1 MKLKGINK
9 FEQHLEKIVLGVSVV
24 GLLAIVGWQFLSP
37 PSFKVGSRSVSAG
50 EVDAL
55 LEAKANALQSR
66 LNDSEKSDIEIPTD
80 SVKLAAPDFASAITG
95 PVTPVQSLARTA
107 PNFNGALVKDAIS
120 AVDIW
125 YFEPK
130 VPALQ
135 MQAVQDTA
143 DALTVESA
151 KDAVKVSKIL
161 AARADFQKIDGPKD
175 VVWTTPTA
183 RIDLKRLRAELAD
196 SRKDATPP
204 LMAIP
209 GVWYQETPYI
219 VDIAFER
226 RERAADGSWGE
237 PVVVPV
243 FANRADEITFR
254 GRIDNAAAD
263 VRDEVF
269 ALLGSDDN
277 QKEVLQPTFYDTVNG
292 AFVSPTLLADAGDSA
307 ASGTDVGAT
316 RRNLQLQTQLQD
328 KQRRAQTLRSELEKL
343 GGPFDEEAERKKEE
357 ARKKDERDQKDAE
370 KAGSKGG
377 GKGGSGPGGGGPG
390 GSMSG
395 KNNSS
400 AGDEQKEAKRKL
412 AERKTKTAVL
422 RRVETE
428 IASLEKSLGATA
440 SSGAGS
446 VATKAPTLG
455 SLDELLVW
463 GHDLEVTPGS
473 TYQYRCT
480 ARIYNPF
487 FGKGN
492 QLVQKQADKGLASQF
507 TIDSQASEWSAP
519 ITVSPDV
526 RFFVTRALVSDGS
539 LALGSAQ
546 IEVYKLLGGKWRRS
560 ETSVQPGE
568 RIGRVDNKGA
578 QPVDFTTQYFVVD
591 VVEDLD
597 TSRGPSTAGKER
609 RPGLVVV
616 GSITGTGTEIRVPY
630 SDFENPDRLDLR
642 AKAEAASSGGSDADS
657 APATSGSGTD
667 SPKGPG
673 SGGAGGSN
681 KPGTGK

>member
-9 FEQHLEKIVLGVSVV
+9 FEQHLEKIVLGVSVI

-37 PSFKVGSRSVSAG
+37 PSFKLGSRSVSAG

-55 LEAKANALQSR
+55 LEAKAKALKAR
-66 LNDSEKSDIEIPTD
+66 LDDSEKSDIEIPTD
-80 SVKLAAPDFASAITG
+80 TVKLAAPDFSSAIKG
-95 PVTPVQSLARTA
+95 PITPVESLARTA
-107 PNFNGALVKDAIS
+107 PNFNGALVKDAVS

-125 YFEPK
+125 YFEPT

-135 MQAVQDTA
+135 MRGVQETA
-143 DALTVESA
+143 DALTADSA
-151 KDAVKVSKIL
+151 KDAAKVSKIL
-161 AARADFQKIDGPKD
+161 AARPDFQTIDGPKD
-175 VVWTTPTA
+175 VVWTTPIA

-196 SRKDATPP
+196 SRKDAAPP

-209 GVWYQETPYI
+209 GVWYQETPYV

-226 RERAADGSWGE
+226 RERADDGSWGI

-254 GRIDNAAAD
+254 GRIENAAAD

-277 QKEVLQPTFYDTVNG
+277 QKEILQPTFYDTVNG
-292 AFVSPTLLADAGDSA
+292 AFVSPMLLADAGGDA
-307 ASGTDVGAT
+307 ASASGADAGAT

-328 KQRRAQTLRSELEKL
+328 KQRRALTLRGELEKL
-343 GGPFDEEAERKKEE
+343 GGIFDEEVERKKEE
-357 ARKKDERDQKDAE
+357 ARKKDERDQKEAE

-400 AGDEQKEAKRKL
+400 AGDDLKDAKRKL
-412 AERKTKTAVL
+412 AERKTKSAVL
-422 RRVETE
+422 SRVESE
-428 IASLEKSLGATA
+428 IAALEKSLGAA
-440 SSGAGS
+440 PGAGAGGPA
-446 VATKAPTLG
+446 VKAPTLG

-463 GHDLEVTPGS
+463 GHDLEVMPGH
-473 TYQYRCT
+473 TYQYRCV
-480 ARIYNPF
+480 ARVYNPF

-507 TIDSQASEWSAP
+507 TIDSAASEWSTL

-526 RFFVTRALVSDGS
+526 RFFVTRAIVADGT

-546 IEVYKLLGGKWRRS
+546 VEVYKLLGGQWRKS

-568 RIGRVDNKGA
+568 RIGRIDNKGA

-591 VVEDLD
+591 VVEDL
-597 TSRGPSTAGKER
+597 TSRGSSTAGKDR
-609 RPGLVVV
+609 RSGLVVV
-616 GSITGTGTEIRVPY
+616 GSITGSGTEIRVPY
-630 SDFENPDRLDLR
+630 TDYEAPDRLKLR
-642 AKAEAASSGGSDADS
+642 AQADAAAPAGSDAND
-657 APATSGSGTD
+657 APGTSGD
-667 SPKGPG
+667 KPKGPG
-673 SGGAGGSN
+673 SGGAGGGN